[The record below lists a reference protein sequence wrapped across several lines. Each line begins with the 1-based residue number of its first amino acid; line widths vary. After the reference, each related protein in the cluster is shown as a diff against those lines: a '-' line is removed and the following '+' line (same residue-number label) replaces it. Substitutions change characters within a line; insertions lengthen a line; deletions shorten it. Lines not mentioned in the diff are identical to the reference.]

1 MRTSLSSMTKT
12 PNERRFQ
19 GLEPFEHMLFVD
31 TLHIFK
37 AVGSEYTGGCNKLQC
52 NVTRHR
58 AVDGRLQAHRA
69 LDDCFALRGVLLS
82 ISGLLGVSVALL
94 LRPFTAA
101 LDKDATLVQLSC
113 LV

>member
-1 MRTSLSSMTKT
+1 MNRG
-12 PNERRFQ
+12 ERRLQ

-52 NVTRHR
+52 NVARHR

-69 LDDCFALRGVLLS
+69 LDDCFALRGVIVS
-82 ISGLLGVSVALL
+82 IAGLLGVSVALL
-94 LRPFTAA
+94 LEPFAVA